1 MKKLALISG
10 FLLAGILFA
19 QKYEYKEP
27 GFEYQKKEPPSS
39 KFLRINALEIK
50 MGQMH
55 QRVQI
60 LEEKVRKL
68 EAGAP

>member
-1 MKKLALISG
+1 MKKLALIGG

-27 GFEYQKKEPPSS
+27 GFEYQRKEPPSS

-50 MGQMH
+50 MGKMDA
-55 QRVQI
+55 RVRE
-60 LEEKVRKL
+60 LEAKVSKL
-68 EAGAP
+68 ESQGI

>member
-1 MKKLALISG
+1 MKKLALIGG

-27 GFEYQKKEPPSS
+27 GFEYQRNEPPSS

-50 MGQMH
+50 MGKMDA
-55 QRVQI
+55 RV
-60 LEEKVRKL
+60 LEREAKVSKL
-68 EAGAP
+68 

>member
-1 MKKLALISG
+1 MKRLALIAG
-10 FLLAGILFA
+10 FLMVGILFA

-50 MGQMH
+50 MGQMQH
-55 QRVQI
+55 RIQR

-68 EAGAP
+68 EAGSL